1 MTGILLN
8 EKQTSKRSLVYVDS
22 GEHCESVEDTREQA
36 RLASPVESMQ
46 HSNVL

>member
-8 EKQTSKRSLVYVDS
+8 EKQTSKRSLVYVDF
-22 GEHCESVEDTREQA
+22 GKRCESVEDTRDQA
-36 RLASPVESMQ
+36 SLGSPVESMQ